1 MWRKQSE
8 GKPSPATP
16 AAPSAFA
23 PPSYAPAEKSAGA
36 PPSPSKPAPAAPPPP
51 VPSPEAAILTQGI
64 RIRGELTGKADLFID
79 GDVEGSVRLG
89 DSRLTVGPSG
99 HVKADIEARE
109 IYIRGNVQG
118 NLRGRERITL
128 GNSCH
133 VKGDLESPR
142 IAIEDG
148 AQFKG
153 RVEMG
158 PAADVRER
166 QVKRT
171 APAIAPPATSS
182 SSTSSTDSTP
192 TSVPIEAHAKK

>member
-8 GKPSPATP
+8 GKPSSSATP
-16 AAPSAFA
+16 AGPSVFA
-23 PPSYAPAEKSAGA
+23 PLSYAPPEKSAGA
-36 PPSPSKPAPAAPPPP
+36 SPSPSKPVPAIPPAP
-51 VPSPEAAILTQGI
+51 VPSPEAAMLTQGI

-89 DSRLTVGPSG
+89 DSRLTIGPSG

-158 PAADVRER
+158 PAADARER
-166 QVKRT
+166 QIKRT
-171 APAIAPPATSS
+171 APAITPPVTPSLV
-182 SSTSSTDSTP
+182 SSTDSTP
-192 TSVPIEAHAKK
+192 TSVPIEASAKK

>member
-1 MWRKQSE
+1 MWRKQPE
-8 GKPSPATP
+8 GKPSPSVTP

-23 PPSYAPAEKSAGA
+23 PPSYAPPAEKSAGA
-36 PPSPSKPAPAAPPPP
+36 PPSASKPVAAIPPAP
-51 VPSPEAAILTQGI
+51 VPSPEAAMLTQGI

-79 GDVEGSVRLG
+79 GDVEGSIRLG
-89 DSRLTVGPSG
+89 DSRLTIGPSG

-109 IYIRGNVQG
+109 IYIRGHVQG

-158 PAADVRER
+158 PAADARER
-166 QVKRT
+166 QLKHT
-171 APAIAPPATSS
+171 APAITPRVTSS
-182 SSTSSTDSTP
+182 SSTDSTP
-192 TSVPIEAHAKK
+192 TSLPIEASAKK

>member
-16 AAPSAFA
+16 GTPSAFA
-23 PPSYAPAEKSAGA
+23 PPSYAPPEKSAGA
-36 PPSPSKPAPAAPPPP
+36 SPSPSRPTAAASPPP
-51 VPSPEAAILTQGI
+51 VPSPEAAVLTQGI

-89 DSRLTVGPSG
+89 DSRLTIGPSG

-109 IYIRGNVQG
+109 IYIRGHVQG

-158 PAADVRER
+158 PAADARER
-166 QVKRT
+166 QVKRA
-171 APAIAPPATSS
+171 APAITSS
-182 SSTSSTDSTP
+182 VTPSSTSSTDSTSA
-192 TSVPIEAHAKK
+192 SVPIEASAKK

>member
-8 GKPSPATP
+8 GKPSSSATP
-16 AAPSAFA
+16 GAPSAFA
-23 PPSYAPAEKSAGA
+23 PPSYAPPAEKSAGA
-36 PPSPSKPAPAAPPPP
+36 PAASKPASAMPP
-51 VPSPEAAILTQGI
+51 VPMPSPEAAILTQGI

-89 DSRLTVGPSG
+89 DSRLTIGPSG

-158 PAADVRER
+158 PAADARER
-166 QVKRT
+166 QIKRA
-171 APAIAPPATSS
+171 APAITPSVTSS
-182 SSTSSTDSTP
+182 SSTDSTP
-192 TSVPIEAHAKK
+192 ASVPIEASAKK

>member
-8 GKPSPATP
+8 GKPSSSATP
-16 AAPSAFA
+16 GAPSAFA
-23 PPSYAPAEKSAGA
+23 PPSYAPPAEKSAGS
-36 PPSPSKPAPAAPPPP
+36 PSPSKPASAMPPAP

-89 DSRLTVGPSG
+89 DSRLTIGPSG

-158 PAADVRER
+158 PAADARER
-166 QVKRT
+166 QIKRT
-171 APAIAPPATSS
+171 APAITSPGAS
-182 SSTSSTDSTP
+182 SSSTDSTP
-192 TSVPIEAHAKK
+192 TSVPVEASAKK

>member
-16 AAPSAFA
+16 AAPSEFA

-158 PAADVRER
+158 PAADAREH
-166 QVKRT
+166 QIKRT
-171 APAIAPPATSS
+171 APAITPCVTPSS
-182 SSTSSTDSTP
+182 PSSTNSAP

>member
-1 MWRKQSE
+1 M
-8 GKPSPATP
+8 
-16 AAPSAFA
+16 
-23 PPSYAPAEKSAGA
+23 
-36 PPSPSKPAPAAPPPP
+36 
-51 VPSPEAAILTQGI
+51 LTQGI

-89 DSRLTVGPSG
+89 DSRLTIGPSG

-158 PAADVRER
+158 PAADARER
-166 QVKRT
+166 QIKRT
-171 APAIAPPATSS
+171 APAITPSVTPSS
-182 SSTSSTDSTP
+182 PSSTESIP
-192 TSVPIEAHAKK
+192 TSVPIEASAKK

>member
-16 AAPSAFA
+16 GTPSAFG
-23 PPSYAPAEKSAGA
+23 PPSYAPPEKSAGA
-36 PPSPSKPAPAAPPPP
+36 LPSPSRPTAAAPPP
-51 VPSPEAAILTQGI
+51 VPSPEAAVLTQGI
-64 RIRGELTGKADLFID
+64 RLRGELTGKADLFID

-89 DSRLTVGPSG
+89 DSRLTIGPSG

-109 IYIRGNVQG
+109 IYIRGHVQG

-158 PAADVRER
+158 PAADARER
-166 QVKRT
+166 QVKRA
-171 APAIAPPATSS
+171 APALTPSVTP
-182 SSTSSTDSTP
+182 SSTSSTDSTSA
-192 TSVPIEAHAKK
+192 SVPIEASAKK

>member
-8 GKPSPATP
+8 GKPSPSAAP
-16 AAPSAFA
+16 GAPSAFA
-23 PPSYAPAEKSAGA
+23 PPSYTPPAEKSTGSL
-36 PPSPSKPAPAAPPPP
+36 PSPSPAVIA
-51 VPSPEAAILTQGI
+51 PSPEAAILTHGI

-79 GDVEGSVRLG
+79 GDVEGSIRLG
-89 DSRLTVGPSG
+89 DSRLTIGPSG

-128 GNSCH
+128 GNSSH

-142 IAIEDG
+142 VAIEDG

-158 PAADVRER
+158 PVADARER
-166 QVKRT
+166 QGKRI
-171 APAIAPPATSS
+171 APASTPPSASSDVSTATSI
-182 SSTSSTDSTP
+182 
-192 TSVPIEAHAKK
+192 PIEAHTKQ

>member
-1 MWRKQSE
+1 MWRKQPE
-8 GKPSPATP
+8 GKPSPSATP

-23 PPSYAPAEKSAGA
+23 PPPYAPPEKSGGA
-36 PPSPSKPAPAAPPPP
+36 APSPSRPAAIPPAP

-158 PAADVRER
+158 PAADARER
-166 QVKRT
+166 QIKRT
-171 APAIAPPATSS
+171 TPAITPSVPPSS
-182 SSTSSTDSTP
+182 PSSTNSAP
-192 TSVPIEAHAKK
+192 TSVPIEASAKK

>member
-8 GKPSPATP
+8 GKPSSSVTP
-16 AAPSAFA
+16 GAPSPFA
-23 PPSYAPAEKSAGA
+23 PPSYVPPAEKSAGS
-36 PPSPSKPAPAAPPPP
+36 PSPSKPASAMPPAP
-51 VPSPEAAILTQGI
+51 VPSPEAAMLTQGI

-89 DSRLTVGPSG
+89 DSRLTIGPSG

-158 PAADVRER
+158 PAADARER
-166 QVKRT
+166 QIKRT
-171 APAIAPPATSS
+171 APAITPPTTP
-182 SSTSSTDSTP
+182 SSTSSSDLTP
-192 TSVPIEAHAKK
+192 NSVPIEASAKK

>member
-1 MWRKQSE
+1 MWRKQPE
-8 GKPSPATP
+8 GKPSPSATP
-16 AAPSAFA
+16 GAPSAFA
-23 PPSYAPAEKSAGA
+23 PPPYTPPAEKSAGA
-36 PPSPSKPAPAAPPPP
+36 PPSPSKPAPAMPPAP

-89 DSRLTVGPSG
+89 DSRLTIGPSG

-158 PAADVRER
+158 PAADARER
-166 QVKRT
+166 QIKRA
-171 APAIAPPATSS
+171 APAITPSTASLSSDATA
-182 SSTSSTDSTP
+182 
-192 TSVPIEAHAKK
+192 TSVPVEANTKK

>member
-1 MWRKQSE
+1 MWRKQPE
-8 GKPSPATP
+8 GKPSPSATP
-16 AAPSAFA
+16 AAPSAFG
-23 PPSYAPAEKSAGA
+23 PPSYAPPAEKSTGA
-36 PPSPSKPAPAAPPPP
+36 SPSPSKPAPAIPPAP

-79 GDVEGSVRLG
+79 GDVEGSIRLG

-109 IYIRGNVQG
+109 IYIRGDVQG

-158 PAADVRER
+158 PAADARER
-166 QVKRT
+166 QIKRT
-171 APAIAPPATSS
+171 APAITPSVTP
-182 SSTSSTDSTP
+182 SSTDSTP
-192 TSVPIEAHAKK
+192 TSVPIEASAKK

>member
-1 MWRKQSE
+1 MWRKQPE
-8 GKPSPATP
+8 GKPSPSATP
-16 AAPSAFA
+16 GATSSFA
-23 PPSYAPAEKSAGA
+23 PPSYAPPPEKSTAA
-36 PPSPSKPAPAAPPPP
+36 SPSSPSPFSTSPSAP

-79 GDVEGSVRLG
+79 GDVEGSIRLG
-89 DSRLTVGPSG
+89 ESRLTIGPSG

-109 IYIRGNVQG
+109 IYIRGSVQG

-128 GNSCH
+128 GKSCH

-142 IAIEDG
+142 VAIEDG

-158 PAADVRER
+158 PVADARER
-166 QVKRT
+166 QSKRT
-171 APAIAPPATSS
+171 APAVTSPSPS
-182 SSTSSTDSTP
+182 SDASTA
-192 TSVPIEAHAKK
+192 TSVPIEAQRGSR

>member
-8 GKPSPATP
+8 GKPSSSATP
-16 AAPSAFA
+16 GAPSAFA
-23 PPSYAPAEKSAGA
+23 PPSFAPAEKSAGS
-36 PPSPSKPAPAAPPPP
+36 PSPSKPASAMPPAP

-89 DSRLTVGPSG
+89 DSRLTIGPSG

-158 PAADVRER
+158 PAADAREH
-166 QVKRT
+166 QIKRT
-171 APAIAPPATSS
+171 APAITSPGAS
-182 SSTSSTDSTP
+182 SSSTDSTP
-192 TSVPIEAHAKK
+192 TSVPVEASAKK

>member
-8 GKPSPATP
+8 GKPSSSATP

-23 PPSYAPAEKSAGA
+23 PPSHAPPEKSAGA
-36 PPSPSKPAPAAPPPP
+36 SPSPFKSAPAAPPAP
-51 VPSPEAAILTQGI
+51 VPSPEAAMLTQGI

-89 DSRLTVGPSG
+89 DSRLTIGPSG

-109 IYIRGNVQG
+109 IYIRGTVQG

-158 PAADVRER
+158 PAADARER
-166 QVKRT
+166 QVKRS
-171 APAIAPPATSS
+171 APAITPSVTPSS
-182 SSTSSTDSTP
+182 PSSTDPTSTP
-192 TSVPIEAHAKK
+192 VPIEASAKK

>member
-8 GKPSPATP
+8 GKPSSPATP
-16 AAPSAFA
+16 GAPSAFA
-23 PPSYAPAEKSAGA
+23 PPSYAPPAEKSAGS
-36 PPSPSKPAPAAPPPP
+36 PSPSKPASAVPPAP

-89 DSRLTVGPSG
+89 DSRLTIGPSG

-158 PAADVRER
+158 PAADARER
-166 QVKRT
+166 QVKRA
-171 APAIAPPATSS
+171 APAITPSVTSS
-182 SSTSSTDSTP
+182 SSNDPTP
-192 TSVPIEAHAKK
+192 SSVPIEASVKK

>member
-1 MWRKQSE
+1 MWRKQPE
-8 GKPSPATP
+8 GKPSPSATP
-16 AAPSAFA
+16 GAPSAFA
-23 PPSYAPAEKSAGA
+23 PPYTPPAEKSAGV
-36 PPSPSKPAPAAPPPP
+36 PPSPSKPAPAMPPAP

-89 DSRLTVGPSG
+89 DSRLTIGPSG

-158 PAADVRER
+158 PAADARER
-166 QVKRT
+166 QSKRA
-171 APAIAPPATSS
+171 APAITPSTASFSS
-182 SSTSSTDSTP
+182 DATP
-192 TSVPIEAHAKK
+192 TSVPVEVNTKK

>member
-8 GKPSPATP
+8 GKPSPSATP
-16 AAPSAFA
+16 GAPPAFA
-23 PPSYAPAEKSAGA
+23 PPSYAPPAPKSTGA
-36 PPSPSKPAPAAPPPP
+36 SSSPSSAAPFVPPAP
-51 VPSPEAAILTQGI
+51 VPSPEAAVLTQGI

-79 GDVEGSVRLG
+79 GDVEGGIRLG

-133 VKGDLESPR
+133 MKGDLESPR

-158 PAADVRER
+158 PAADARER
-166 QVKRT
+166 QIKRT
-171 APAIAPPATSS
+171 APGATPADTSS
-182 SSTSSTDSTP
+182 SDSVA
-192 TSVPIEAHAKK
+192 TSVPIEAQRGSR

>member
-8 GKPSPATP
+8 GKPSPSATP
-16 AAPSAFA
+16 GAPSTFA
-23 PPSYAPAEKSAGA
+23 PPSYAPPAEKSIGA
-36 PPSPSKPAPAAPPPP
+36 PSSPSKPASAAPPPP
-51 VPSPEAAILTQGI
+51 APSPEAAILTQGI

-79 GDVEGSVRLG
+79 GDVEGSIRLG
-89 DSRLTVGPSG
+89 DSRLTIGPSG

-109 IYIRGNVQG
+109 IYIRGDVQG

-133 VKGDLESPR
+133 MKGDLESPR
-142 IAIEDG
+142 ITIEDG

-158 PAADVRER
+158 PSADARER
-166 QVKRT
+166 QNKRT
-171 APAIAPPATSS
+171 VPATTPSAVPSS
-182 SSTSSTDSTP
+182 SSDSVP
-192 TSVPIEAHAKK
+192 TSVPIEVQRGSH

>member
-8 GKPSPATP
+8 GKPSSAATP

-23 PPSYAPAEKSAGA
+23 PPSYAPPEKSAGA
-36 PPSPSKPAPAAPPPP
+36 PSPSKPASAMPPAP

-89 DSRLTVGPSG
+89 DSRLTIGPSG

-109 IYIRGNVQG
+109 IYIRGTVQG

-158 PAADVRER
+158 PAADARER
-166 QVKRT
+166 QIKRT
-171 APAIAPPATSS
+171 APAIISPATPSS
-182 SSTSSTDSTP
+182 ATSSTDSTP
-192 TSVPIEAHAKK
+192 TTVPIEASAKK

>member
-1 MWRKQSE
+1 MWRKQPE
-8 GKPSPATP
+8 GKPSPSATP

-23 PPSYAPAEKSAGA
+23 PLSYTPPAEKSAGA
-36 PPSPSKPAPAAPPPP
+36 SPSPSKPVAAMPPAP
-51 VPSPEAAILTQGI
+51 VPSPEAAMLTQGI

-79 GDVEGSVRLG
+79 GDVEGSIRLG
-89 DSRLTVGPSG
+89 DSRLTIGPSG
-99 HVKADIEARE
+99 QVKADIEARE

-158 PAADVRER
+158 PAADARER
-166 QVKRT
+166 QVKRS
-171 APAIAPPATSS
+171 APATTPPVTSS
-182 SSTSSTDSTP
+182 SSTDSMP
-192 TSVPIEAHAKK
+192 TSVPIEASAKK

>member
-8 GKPSPATP
+8 GKPSPSATP
-16 AAPSAFA
+16 GAPSAFA
-23 PPSYAPAEKSAGA
+23 PPSYAPPAEKSMGA
-36 PPSPSKPAPAAPPPP
+36 PSSPAKPAPP
-51 VPSPEAAILTQGI
+51 VPAPSPEAAILTQGI

-79 GDVEGSVRLG
+79 GDVEGSIRLG
-89 DSRLTVGPSG
+89 DSRLTIGPSG

-109 IYIRGNVQG
+109 IYVRGNVQG

-133 VKGDLESPR
+133 MKGDLESPR

-158 PAADVRER
+158 PSADARER
-166 QVKRT
+166 QNKRT
-171 APAIAPPATSS
+171 TPVATPVDKSS
-182 SSTSSTDSTP
+182 SDSTS
-192 TSVPIEAHAKK
+192 TSVPIEVERGSR

>member
-8 GKPSPATP
+8 GKPSSSVTP

-23 PPSYAPAEKSAGA
+23 PPSYAPPEKSAG
-36 PPSPSKPAPAAPPPP
+36 SLQSSSKPAPAAPPAP

-158 PAADVRER
+158 PAADARER
-166 QVKRT
+166 QIKRT
-171 APAIAPPATSS
+171 APAITPSVTPSS
-182 SSTSSTDSTP
+182 PSSTDSTSTP
-192 TSVPIEAHAKK
+192 VPIEASAKK